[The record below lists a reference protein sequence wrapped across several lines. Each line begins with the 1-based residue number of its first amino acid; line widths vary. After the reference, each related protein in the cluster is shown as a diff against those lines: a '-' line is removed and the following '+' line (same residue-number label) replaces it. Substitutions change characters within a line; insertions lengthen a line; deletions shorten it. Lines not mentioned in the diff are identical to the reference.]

1 MGVEQLCRN
10 LDVSIFSI
18 STNLPSTA
26 YIKMIDIWLI
36 LSLLKPFVDIIVQ
49 TYIETLRD
57 NTDDQKDYSD
67 EEKKT
72 AWGPNDKK
80 VNMDELK

>member
-1 MGVEQLCRN
+1 
-10 LDVSIFSI
+10 
-18 STNLPSTA
+18 
-26 YIKMIDIWLI
+26 MIDIWLI

-67 EEKKT
+67 EENKT